1 MKPTKQL
8 AAVIAALA
16 ALFGAAFVAGC
27 AQDDS
32 AGGSGGSGA
41 DGLTKVRFALDWTP
55 NTNHTGLY
63 VAQNKGYFKDAGLD
77 VEILPFNDSNPDVI
91 VDSGQAD
98 FGVSFQDAATISM
111 AAGANVRSVM
121 AVEQTWA
128 TAVSVLADRD
138 DIRSPK
144 DLDGMTYG
152 GFGTP
157 ADQAVMAGVI
167 KAAGGKGE
175 FDNVTLNTNA
185 YEALYSRD
193 VDFTVPYL
201 AWEGIEAED
210 RGVKLKHYNYTD
222 YGFPDCYQVIILG
235 NNDWLQAHPEEAK
248 AFVQALQR
256 GYEDAVEDPDG
267 AAEILQQENADLLT
281 DVEFL
286 KRSQRILSRDY
297 MLDEDGKFGHQT
309 QQQWAEL
316 GKFLFDNGLL
326 VDASDTPL
334 TTEPDWSTYFT
345 DEYVAD

>member
-63 VAQNKGYFKDAGLD
+63 VARNKGYFKDAGLD

-286 KRSQRILSRDY
+286 KRSQRILSKDY

-334 TTEPDWSTYFT
+334 STEPDWSTYFT